1 MAAPFLYGEN
11 MKHTV
16 KNLINSPYDVITVDG
31 PERIPARGELTA
43 EFDERSLAIMRQMG
57 YFQIIEADPVRV
69 TVKTD
74 HEFDAKVGAATVP
87 VAKRGPGR
95 PKKDAE

>member
-1 MAAPFLYGEN
+1 

-31 PERIPARGELTA
+31 PERIPARGEMTA

-57 YFQIIEADPVRV
+57 YFKISE
-69 TVKTD
+69 
-74 HEFDAKVGAATVP
+74 VGADRTAAEP
-87 VAKRGPGR
+87 ERDPLDHDGDGRKGGSLPKEKRGPGR
-95 PKKDAE
+95 PKKEQA

>member
-1 MAAPFLYGEN
+1 MMRP

-31 PERIPARGELTA
+31 PQRIPARGELTA

-69 TVKTD
+69 TVKPER
-74 HEFDAKVGAATVP
+74 EFYAKVEEATSPSV
-87 VAKRGPGR
+87 KRGPGR
-95 PKKDAE
+95 PKKAD

>member
-1 MAAPFLYGEN
+1 

-43 EFDERSLAIMRQMG
+43 EFDERSLAIMKQMG
-57 YFQIIEADPVRV
+57 YFQISEAGADRAAVEPDRDPL
-69 TVKTD
+69 D
-74 HEFDAKVGAATVP
+74 HDGDGRKGGSLTKE
-87 VAKRGPGR
+87 KRGPGR

>member
-1 MAAPFLYGEN
+1 

-31 PERIPARGELTA
+31 PQRIPARGELTA

-57 YFQIIEADPVRV
+57 YFQISEAEQAESKFAEAKAEETRFPDDEPKPV
-69 TVKTD
+69 
-74 HEFDAKVGAATVP
+74 
-87 VAKRGPGR
+87 KRGPGR